1 MAALGGTYGS
11 RLAFGFG
18 ECELRLKLD
27 FQLAVSGIRTERGL
41 RHMHTVA
48 IRLTTGIAKG
58 KRGIEWKLLIRM
70 QLRLFLASST
80 VFAAL
85 CVGAVG
91 ASAQDTTTV
100 PAPAPTPGIA
110 VPGSF
115 VGGVDI
121 SGLDAATALT
131 TVNTAFAQPIV
142 IWIDKRVFK
151 VTSAQVAATYGTQ
164 AAVTDAVAR
173 TAGGNTPVT
182 TTYSETKL
190 KDQVKR
196 ILRLASDKGSTSAWV
211 VRAKPII
218 KLGKAGSAPD
228 GKLVESQIRMAIN
241 QPQLRAQQAVIPLVK
256 VNTLAT
262 LEQLGYVITVSKR
275 DRVLRL
281 YAPVNAKSTIVQ
293 TFKVAVG
300 APASP
305 TPSGKF
311 TIVTMQ
317 KDPWWY
323 PPAGWSKDSK
333 PIPPGPSNPLGTR
346 WMGLDRDDIGLHGTP
361 DAGSIG
367 GYASHG
373 CVRMLI
379 ASAEKLYSFVDVGT
393 PVVIY

>member
-1 MAALGGTYGS
+1 MAALRVAHRSGLT
-11 RLAFGFG
+11 LGFG
-18 ECELRLKLD
+18 ECELCLELD
-27 FQLAVSGIRTERGL
+27 FQLAVSGIRTEWRL

-48 IRLTTGIAKG
+48 IRLTTGSGEG
-58 KRGIEWKLLIRM
+58 KRGIELKPLICMHWRQFFSFITVLALLA
-70 QLRLFLASST
+70 LGAT
-80 VFAAL
+80 V
-85 CVGAVG
+85 
-91 ASAQDTTTV
+91 ASAQDTTTT
-100 PAPAPTPGIA
+100 APVPTPGIA

-115 VGGVDI
+115 VAGVDI
-121 SGLDAATALT
+121 SGMDAATALT
-131 TVNTAFAQPIV
+131 TVNTAFEQPVV
-142 IWIDKRVFK
+142 IRIDTRVFK
-151 VTSAQVAATYGTQ
+151 VTSGQVGAVYGTQ

-300 APASP
+300 APESP

-393 PVVIY
+393 PVVIF